1 MEGPRESRRT
11 HVALWI
17 EQECATCEGGSRA
30 EAHQHDGAFV
40 RWERSRWQ
48 AEPVEGSGALTTYLV
63 TAPGVGKTYAMLQA
77 GRLRSGAGQRVVVGW
92 LERHDRAETRAQV
105 GDLEVLPPRPV
116 SYQSGT
122 FVEFDVEAVMAS
134 GASVALVDE
143 LAHTVVG
150 TTRRRWQ
157 EVADIL
163 AAGVDVM
170 TTANLANLE
179 SARDYVARLTGAGTV
194 ESIPDEFVRSGET
207 VLVDLPA
214 YALRRRIAD
223 GKVYSADRVGGALAD
238 YFRVSNLQALS
249 ALGRAWMDGT
259 LEAAAEELLAARGYV
274 LASRPTVVAG
284 VSDTGWGQHVI
295 RHATERA
302 LEDDA
307 DLLVVHVIL
316 DDGMTDRRSEAHT
329 EHRDLATEAGGFYI
343 ELTAESVPEGLARA
357 VRDHGA
363 SRLVVGRHR
372 SRLGEIVHG
381 SIVSRLQ
388 RLLPEVRIE
397 AVREETVSPNANA

>member
-1 MEGPRESRRT
+1 
-11 HVALWI
+11 V
-17 EQECATCEGGSRA
+17 GGA
-30 EAHQHDGAFV
+30 
-40 RWERSRWQ
+40 
-48 AEPVEGSGALTTYLV
+48 GALTTYLG
-63 TAPGVGKTYAMLQA
+63 TAPGVGKTYAMLRA
-77 GRLRSGAGQRVVVGW
+77 GRLRADAGQLVVVGW
-92 LERHDRAETRAQV
+92 VERHGRAETRAQV
-105 GDLEVLPPRPV
+105 GDLEVVPPRSV
-116 SYQSGT
+116 AYGSGT
-122 FVEFDVEAVMAS
+122 FAELDVEAVMAR
-134 GASVALVDE
+134 GAGVALVDE

-170 TTANLANLE
+170 TTVNLANLV
-179 SARDYVARLTGAGTV
+179 SARDYVAQLTGAGTV

-214 YALRRRIAD
+214 DALRRRIAD

-249 ALGRAWMDGT
+249 ALGQAWMDGT
-259 LEAAAEELLAARGYV
+259 LEAVAEEMLEVRGLV
-274 LASRPTVVAG
+274 SASRPTVVAA

-295 RHATERA
+295 RRASERA

-307 DLLVVHVIL
+307 DLLVVHVSL
-316 DDGMTDRRSEAHT
+316 DDGMTHRRSQAHA
-329 EHRDLATEAGGFYI
+329 EHRELATEFGGFYV
-343 ELTAESVPEGLARA
+343 EVTAGSVPEGLARA

-363 SRLVVGRHR
+363 SRLIVGRHR
-372 SRLGEIVHG
+372 SRLGEIMRG
-381 SIVSRLQ
+381 SVVSRLQ

-397 AVREETVSPNANA
+397 AVREESDLPNAST

>member
-1 MEGPRESRRT
+1 MG
-11 HVALWI
+11 
-17 EQECATCEGGSRA
+17 
-30 EAHQHDGAFV
+30 
-40 RWERSRWQ
+40 
-48 AEPVEGSGALTTYLV
+48 GSGALTTYLG
-63 TAPGVGKTYAMLQA
+63 TAPGVGKTYAMLRG
-77 GRLRSGAGQRVVVGW
+77 GRLRADSGERVVVGW
-92 LERHDRAETRAQV
+92 VERHGRAETRAQI
-105 GDLEVLPPRPV
+105 GDLEVLPPRLV
-116 SYQSGT
+116 AYGSGT
-122 FVEFDVEAVMAS
+122 FAEFDVDAVMAK

-157 EVADIL
+157 DVADIL

-170 TTANLANLE
+170 TTVNLANLV
-179 SARDYVARLTGAGTV
+179 SARDYVAQLTGAGTA

-214 YALRRRIAD
+214 DALRRRIAD

-259 LEAAAEELLAARGYV
+259 LAEAAEEMLEARGLV
-274 LASRPTVVAG
+274 VASRPTVVAG

-295 RHATERA
+295 RRASERA

-307 DLLVVHVIL
+307 ELLVVHVSL
-316 DDGMTDRRSEAHT
+316 DDGMTHRRSRAHA
-329 EHRDLATEAGGFYI
+329 EHRDLVAEVGGFYVEI
-343 ELTAESVPEGLARA
+343 TAGSVPEGLARA

-381 SIVSRLQ
+381 SVVSRLQ

-397 AVREETVSPNANA
+397 AVREESESPHASA

>member
-1 MEGPRESRRT
+1 MG
-11 HVALWI
+11 
-17 EQECATCEGGSRA
+17 
-30 EAHQHDGAFV
+30 
-40 RWERSRWQ
+40 
-48 AEPVEGSGALTTYLV
+48 GSGALTTYLG
-63 TAPGVGKTYAMLQA
+63 TAPGVGKTYAMLRA
-77 GRLRSGAGQRVVVGW
+77 GRLRAGAGQRVVVGW
-92 LERHDRAETRAQV
+92 VERHGRTETRAQV
-105 GDLEVLPPRPV
+105 GDLEVVAPRSV
-116 SYQSGT
+116 AYGSAT
-122 FVEFDVEAVMAS
+122 FAELDVEAVMAS
-134 GASVALVDE
+134 GAGVALVDE

-150 TTRRRWQ
+150 TTVHRWQ

-163 AAGVDVM
+163 AAGIDVM
-170 TTANLANLE
+170 TTANLANLV
-179 SARDYVARLTGAGTV
+179 SARDYVARLAGAGTV

-207 VLVDLPA
+207 VLVDMPA
-214 YALRRRIAD
+214 DALRRRIAD

-259 LEAAAEELLAARGYV
+259 LEAVADEMLEARGLV
-274 LASRPTVVAG
+274 AASRSTVVAG

-295 RHATERA
+295 RRASEWA

-307 DLLVVHVIL
+307 NLVVVHVRL
-316 DDGMTDRRSEAHT
+316 DDGMADRRSQAHA
-329 EHRDLATEAGGFYI
+329 EHQHLVAEVGGFYV
-343 ELTAESVPEGLARA
+343 ELTAGSVPEGLARA

-397 AVREETVSPNANA
+397 AVREESVSQNLSA

>member
-1 MEGPRESRRT
+1 VNVRVRR
-11 HVALWI
+11 L
-17 EQECATCEGGSRA
+17 EAT
-30 EAHQHDGAFV
+30 D
-40 RWERSRWQ
+40 RSRWQ
-48 AEPVEGSGALTTYLV
+48 AGLVGGSGALTTYLG
-63 TAPGVGKTYAMLQA
+63 TAPGVGKTYAMLRA
-77 GRLRSGAGQRVVVGW
+77 GRLRSDSGERVVVGW
-92 LERHDRAETRAQV
+92 LERHGRTETRAQI
-105 GDLEVLPPRPV
+105 GDLEVVPPRPV
-116 SYQSGT
+116 AYGSGS
-122 FVEFDVEAVMAS
+122 FAEFDVEALMAS

-157 EVADIL
+157 DVADIL

-170 TTANLANLE
+170 TTVNLANLV
-179 SARDYVARLTGAGTV
+179 SARDYVAQLTGAGTV

-214 YALRRRIAD
+214 DALRRRIAD

-259 LEAAAEELLAARGYV
+259 LEAVAEEMLEARGLV
-274 LASRPTVVAG
+274 VASRPTVVAG

-295 RHATERA
+295 RRASERA

-307 DLLVVHVIL
+307 DLLVVHVTL
-316 DDGMTDRRSEAHT
+316 DDGMTHRRSYAHA
-329 EHRDLATEAGGFYI
+329 EHRDLVTEVGGFYV
-343 ELTAESVPEGLARA
+343 EMTAGSVPEGLARA
-357 VRDHGA
+357 VREHGA

-372 SRLGEIVHG
+372 SWLGEIVHG
-381 SIVSRLQ
+381 SVVSRLQ

-397 AVREETVSPNANA
+397 AVREESESPNASA

>member
-1 MEGPRESRRT
+1 MG
-11 HVALWI
+11 
-17 EQECATCEGGSRA
+17 
-30 EAHQHDGAFV
+30 
-40 RWERSRWQ
+40 
-48 AEPVEGSGALTTYLV
+48 GSGALTTYLG
-63 TAPGVGKTYAMLQA
+63 TAPGVGKTYAMLRA
-77 GRLRSGAGQRVVVGW
+77 GRLRSDAGQRVVVGW
-92 LERHDRAETRAQV
+92 VERHGRAETQAQV
-105 GDLEVLPPRPV
+105 GDLEVVPPRPV
-116 SYQSGT
+116 SYGSST
-122 FVEFDVEAVMAS
+122 FAELDVEAVMAS
-134 GASVALVDE
+134 GAGVALVDE

-150 TTRRRWQ
+150 TNRRRWH

-170 TTANLANLE
+170 TTTNLANLV
-179 SARDYVARLTGAGTV
+179 SARDYVAQLTGAGTV

-214 YALRRRIAD
+214 DALRRRIAD
-223 GKVYSADRVGGALAD
+223 GKVYSADQVGGALAD

-259 LEAAAEELLAARGYV
+259 LEAVAEEMLEARGLV
-274 LASRPTVVAG
+274 AASRPTVVAG

-295 RHATERA
+295 RRASERA

-307 DLLVVHVIL
+307 DLLVVHVSL
-316 DDGMTDRRSEAHT
+316 DDGMTDRRSEAHA
-329 EHRDLATEAGGFYI
+329 EHRDLVAEVGGFYV
-343 ELTAESVPEGLARA
+343 ELTAGSVPEGLARA

-397 AVREETVSPNANA
+397 AVREESESPNASA

>member
-1 MEGPRESRRT
+1 M
-11 HVALWI
+11 
-17 EQECATCEGGSRA
+17 
-30 EAHQHDGAFV
+30 
-40 RWERSRWQ
+40 
-48 AEPVEGSGALTTYLV
+48 
-63 TAPGVGKTYAMLQA
+63 
-77 GRLRSGAGQRVVVGW
+77 GW
-92 LERHDRAETRAQV
+92 LERHGRAETRAQV
-105 GDLEVLPPRPV
+105 GDLEVVPPRPV
-116 SYQSGT
+116 AYWSGT
-122 FVEFDVEAVMAS
+122 FAEFDVEAAIAS
-134 GASVALVDE
+134 GAGVILVDE

-163 AAGVDVM
+163 AAGVDVV
-170 TTANLANLE
+170 TTANLANLV
-179 SARDYVARLTGAGTV
+179 SARDYVAQLTGAGTV

-214 YALRRRIAD
+214 DALRRRIAD

-238 YFRVSNLQALS
+238 YFRVSNLEALS
-249 ALGRAWMDGT
+249 ALGRAWMDGN
-259 LEAAAEELLAARGYV
+259 LEAVAQEMLEALGLVA
-274 LASRPTVVAG
+274 ASRPTVVAG

-295 RHATERA
+295 RRASERA

-307 DLLVVHVIL
+307 DLLVVHVSL
-316 DDGMTDRRSEAHT
+316 DDGKPDRRSQAHA
-329 EHRDLATEAGGFYI
+329 EHRDLAAEAGGFYV
-343 ELTAESVPEGLARA
+343 ELTAGSVPEGLARA

-388 RLLPEVRIE
+388 RLLPQVRIE
-397 AVREETVSPNANA
+397 AVREESVSPNASG

>member
-1 MEGPRESRRT
+1 MG
-11 HVALWI
+11 
-17 EQECATCEGGSRA
+17 
-30 EAHQHDGAFV
+30 
-40 RWERSRWQ
+40 
-48 AEPVEGSGALTTYLV
+48 GSGALTTYLG
-63 TAPGVGKTYAMLQA
+63 TAPGVGKTYAMLRA

-92 LERHDRAETRAQV
+92 VERHGRAETRAQV
-105 GDLEVLPPRPV
+105 GDLEVVPPRPV
-116 SYQSGT
+116 AYGSGT
-122 FVEFDVEAVMAS
+122 FAELDVEAVMAS
-134 GASVALVDE
+134 GAGVALVDE

-170 TTANLANLE
+170 TTANLANLV
-179 SARDYVARLTGAGTV
+179 SARDYVAQLTGAGTV

-214 YALRRRIAD
+214 DALRRRIAD

-259 LEAAAEELLAARGYV
+259 LEAVAEEMLEARGLV
-274 LASRPTVVAG
+274 AASRPTVVAG

-295 RHATERA
+295 RRASERA

-307 DLLVVHVIL
+307 DLLVVHVSL
-316 DDGMTDRRSEAHT
+316 DDGMMTHRRSQAHA
-329 EHRDLATEAGGFYI
+329 EHRDLVTEVGGFYV
-343 ELTAESVPEGLARA
+343 EMTAGSVPEGLARA

-381 SIVSRLQ
+381 SVVSRLQ

-397 AVREETVSPNANA
+397 AVREESVSPNSSA